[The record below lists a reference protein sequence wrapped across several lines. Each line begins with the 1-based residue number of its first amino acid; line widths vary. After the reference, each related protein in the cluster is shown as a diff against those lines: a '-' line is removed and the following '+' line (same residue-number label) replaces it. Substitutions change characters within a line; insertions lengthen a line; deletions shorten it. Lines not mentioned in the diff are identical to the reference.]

1 MLVTLVG
8 MVTPVSFEHPLN
20 TYDPIE
26 VVDNESVT
34 LVNAVQ
40 F

>member
-8 MVTPVSFEHPLN
+8 MVTPVSFAHPLN
-20 TYDPIE
+20 TFAPIE

-34 LVNAVQ
+34 LVNAAQ

>member
-8 MVTPVSFEHPLN
+8 MVTPVSFAHPLN
-20 TYDPIE
+20 TFAPM
-26 VVDNESVT
+26 VVVEDESVT

>member
-1 MLVTLVG
+1 MLVTVPG
-8 MVTPVSFEHPLN
+8 MVMPVSFAHPLN
-20 TYDPIE
+20 TFAPMA
-26 VVDNESVT
+26 VVEDESVT